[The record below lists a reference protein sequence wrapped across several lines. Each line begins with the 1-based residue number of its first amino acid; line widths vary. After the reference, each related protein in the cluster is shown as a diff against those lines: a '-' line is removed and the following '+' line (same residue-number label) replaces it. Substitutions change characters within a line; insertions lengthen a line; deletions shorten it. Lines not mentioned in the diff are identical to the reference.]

1 MFHSEYRTSDWQ
13 AGFQINPRP
22 LPINASLPP
31 KKNHFAYYAMNVD
44 ILKWRS
50 GKTIFPYNKY
60 ALLYRKMSM
69 NTACYWS
76 FVHLSLELC
85 NDLFCHNS
93 STSTRILAFEICIF
107 TQIEKE
113 SSFSSLILS
122 RNLQCNKFTKQS
134 SW

>member
-1 MFHSEYRTSDWQ
+1 MFHSEYQTSDWQ

-22 LPINASLPP
+22 LPMLHSHQ
-31 KKNHFAYYAMNVD
+31 KKNHFAYYVMNVD

-50 GKTIFPYNKY
+50 EKTIFPYNKY
-60 ALLYRKMSM
+60 VLLYRKMSM

-85 NDLFCHNS
+85 NNLFCHDS

-107 TQIEKE
+107 TQIEKD

-122 RNLQCNKFTKQS
+122 GNLQCNKFTKQS